1 MQVTSTSIRLDGSCV
16 KLLAGYTG
24 DMTTPKGT
32 KAAIYTRISRDNKE
46 GSGLGVE
53 RQLEDCRKL
62 AKALGATIV
71 GEYSD
76 NDISAYSG
84 KRRPAYERML
94 EDIGAGKIDIVLAWH
109 TDRLHRLTSE
119 LERYIKVSE
128 RIQTHT
134 VQAGKL
140 DLATPSGKLNAKML
154 GNFAQFESEHK
165 GERIRRQKA
174 QAAKSGKF
182 LGGRVPWGWHKTD
195 AGIEVDPVA
204 GKHILDGTEA
214 IVAGKSLIGVT
225 RAWADAGAVSLS
237 GGFMNTTQVRRVL
250 LRPRNA
256 GLMTF
261 HGEVVADSW
270 PAIVPLETFRQ
281 CEAALTSPDRPQQ
294 SEAKFKYL
302 LSGIAKCYCGRY
314 MTGFGAEGHRRSY
327 RCKVHQEG
335 GKYVPGHAMRAMAPL
350 DDYVLRMAAAWLDR
364 ADFKAAIVADAQL
377 LADKEAPE
385 ESSDVAELIGR
396 KNSLARMF
404 AQGLISE
411 GQLIEGSR
419 EIEQKLDSIKQTAAA
434 NIGSR
439 VMANFAFAENA
450 GELFLAAGTDVQ
462 RELLRS
468 AFTITLNPSGPFRG
482 SFDPSTVDM
491 SPLHGAS

>member
-1 MQVTSTSIRLDGSCV
+1 
-16 KLLAGYTG
+16 
-24 DMTTPKGT
+24 MTTPKGT
-32 KAAIYTRISRDNKE
+32 RAAIYARISRDQQ
-46 GSGLGVE
+46 GQGLGVE
-53 RQLEDCRKL
+53 RQEQLCREL
-62 AKALGATIV
+62 AKSLGLNV
-71 GEYSD
+71 GEVYTD

-84 KRRPAYERML
+84 RHRPAYERL
-94 EDIGAGKIDIVLAWH
+94 LTDIQAGQIDAVLCYH
-109 TDRLHRLTSE
+109 SDRLMRRTRE
-119 LERYIKVSE
+119 LERYIDICKPRGVV
-128 RIQTHT
+128 THQVT
-134 VQAGKL
+134 AGLL
-140 DLATPSGKLNAKML
+140 DLSSATGLAVAKTV
-154 GNFAQFESEHK
+154 AAWSQHESDHK
-165 GERIRRQKA
+165 GERIRAQKA
-174 QAAKSGKF
+174 QASKAGKF
-182 LGGRVPWGWHKTD
+182 LGGRIPWGWHRTG
-195 AGIEVDPVA
+195 AGIAVDPVA

-302 LSGIAKCYCGRY
+302 LSGIAKCFCGRY

-327 RCKVHQEG
+327 RCKIHQEG
-335 GKYVPGHAMRAMAPL
+335 GKYVPGHAIRAMAPL

-364 ADFKAAIVADAQL
+364 PDYKAAIMADAQL
-377 LADKEAPE
+377 LADKEAPG
-385 ESSDVAELIGR
+385 ESADMAELLAR

-411 GQLIEGSR
+411 SQLIEGSR
-419 EIEQKLDSIKQTAAA
+419 ELEQKLDSIKQAASA
-434 NIGSR
+434 GIGSR
-439 VMANFAFAENA
+439 IMTNYAFAENA
-450 GELFLAAGTDVQ
+450 GKSFLEADTDMQ

-468 AFTITLNPSGPFRG
+468 AFSITLQPSGPFRG

-491 SPLHGAS
+491 FPRHMA

>member
-1 MQVTSTSIRLDGSCV
+1 MKNPQGGR
-16 KLLAGYTG
+16 
-24 DMTTPKGT
+24 
-32 KAAIYTRISRDNKE
+32 AAIYARISRDQQ
-46 GSGLGVE
+46 GQGLGVE
-53 RQLEDCRKL
+53 RQEQLCREL
-62 AKALGATIV
+62 AKTLGLEVAEV
-71 GEYSD
+71 YKD

-84 KRRPAYERML
+84 RHRPAYERL
-94 EDIGAGKIDIVLAWH
+94 LTDIQSGRVDAVLCYH
-109 TDRLHRLTSE
+109 SDRLMRRTRE
-119 LERYIKVSE
+119 LERYIDICKPRGVV
-128 RIQTHT
+128 THQVT
-134 VQAGKL
+134 AGLL
-140 DLATPSGKLNAKML
+140 DLSSATGLAVAKTV
-154 GNFAQFESEHK
+154 AAWSQHESDHK
-165 GERIRRQKA
+165 GERISAQKA
-174 QAAKSGKF
+174 QAAKAGKF
-182 LGGRVPWGWHKTD
+182 LGGRVPWGWHRTAD
-195 AGIEVDPVA
+195 GIEVDPVA

-214 IVAGKSLIGVT
+214 IIAGKSLIGVT

-237 GGFMNTTQVRRVL
+237 GKFLNTTQVRRVL

-270 PAIVPLETFRQ
+270 PAIVPLEMFRQ
-281 CEAALTSPDRPQQ
+281 CEAVLTSPERPQQ

-302 LSGIAKCYCGRY
+302 LSGIAKCYCGRF

-364 ADFKAAIVADAQL
+364 ADYKAAVMADAQL
-377 LADKEAPE
+377 LADKEAPA
-385 ESSDVAELIGR
+385 ESSDIAELIAR

-411 GQLIEGSR
+411 GQIIEGSR
-419 EIEQKLDSIKQTAAA
+419 EIEQKLDSIKQEAAA

-439 VMANFAFAENA
+439 VMVNFAYAENG

-468 AFTITLNPSGPFRG
+468 AFTITLKPSGPFRG

-491 SPLHGAS
+491 FPLHANS